1 MLIAKSE
8 DEKCN
13 LDKRK
18 GPVKVKIEKDR
29 TKDSHDLQAKDKTDV
44 SETLEKVQVKEEKSR
59 EEKVEVN
66 TTSEKLDHAKDKGN
80 IHKLFLN

>member
-18 GPVKVKIEKDR
+18 GPIKVKAEKDR
-29 TKDSHDLQAKDKTDV
+29 TKESLDLQAKDKDDV
-44 SETLEKVQVKEEKSR
+44 SETLGKVQVKEEKSH
-59 EEKVEVN
+59 EEKLEVDTISKN
-66 TTSEKLDHAKDKGN
+66 VDRAKDKGGVL
-80 IHKLFLN
+80 KLL